1 MKTAAIVPVKGL
13 GLAKSRLDGILTAE
27 ERALLVLDMLAHV
40 LGALRDSGAVDE
52 IAVVS
57 PSPEELPLPE
67 GVHALKQRKAGL
79 NAALEQGRR
88 WAVSRGADAVLVA
101 FADLPALT
109 VRDISRIAKLGRA
122 KGTVVLAPDRH
133 GTGTNLML
141 AHPAQMARFAFGPGS
156 FAAHSRLAEEAVAR
170 VKVYRAYG
178 TGLDIDTLD
187 DLEFLD
193 SHRVAEAMEYAF
205 SA

>member
-1 MKTAAIVPVKGL
+1 VKTVAVVPVKGL
-13 GLAKSRLDGILTAE
+13 GLAKSRLGWMLTVE
-27 ERALLVLDMLAHV
+27 ERSLLVLDMLAHV
-40 LGALRDSGAVDE
+40 LAALRGSGVVDE
-52 IAVVS
+52 VAVVS
-57 PSPEELPLPE
+57 PMPAELPLPE
-67 GVHALKQRKAGL
+67 GVRALKQRKPGL

-109 VRDISRIAKLGRA
+109 ANDISRIVELGEPED
-122 KGTVVLAPDRH
+122 TVVLAPDRH
-133 GTGTNLML
+133 GTGTNLL
-141 AHPAQMARFAFGPGS
+141 LSHPATIARFAFGPGS
-156 FAAHSRLAEEAVAR
+156 FATHTEHAVAAGAR
-170 VKVYRAYG
+170 VEVYRSHG
-178 TGLDIDTLD
+178 VGLDIDTLD

>member
-1 MKTAAIVPVKGL
+1 MKTVAVVPVKGL
-13 GLAKSRLDGILTAE
+13 GLAKSRLGGILTAE

-40 LGALRDSGAVDE
+40 LGALRHSGVVDE
-52 IAVVS
+52 VAVIS

-67 GVHALKQRKAGL
+67 GVHALKQRKPGL
-79 NAALEQGRR
+79 NPALEQGRR
-88 WAVSRGADAVLVA
+88 WAVSREADAVLVA

-109 VRDISRIAKLGRA
+109 ARDISRIAKLGKA
-122 KGTVVLAPDRH
+122 EGTVVLAPDRH

-141 AHPAQMARFAFGPGS
+141 AHPPQMARFAFGPGS
-156 FAAHSRLAEEAVAR
+156 FAAHSHLAEEAGAR

>member
-13 GLAKSRLDGILTAE
+13 GLAKSRLGGIFTAE

-40 LGALRDSGAVDE
+40 LGVLRDSGAVDE
-52 IAVVS
+52 VAVVS

-67 GVHALKQRKAGL
+67 GVHALKQRRSGL

-88 WAVSRGADAVLVA
+88 WAVSRDADAVLVA

-109 VRDISRIAKLGRA
+109 ARDISRIAKLGRA

-156 FAAHSRLAEEAVAR
+156 FAAHNRLAEEAGAHVR
-170 VKVYRAYG
+170 VYRAYG

>member
-1 MKTAAIVPVKGL
+1 MKTVAIVPVKGL
-13 GLAKSRLDGILTAE
+13 GLAKSRLGGIFTSE

-40 LGALRDSGAVDE
+40 LGALRESGVVDE
-52 IAVVS
+52 VVVVS

-88 WAVSRGADAVLVA
+88 WAVSREADAVLVA

-109 VRDISRIAKLGRA
+109 ANDISRIARLGKA
-122 KGTVVLAPDRH
+122 EGTVVLAPDRH
-133 GTGTNLML
+133 GTGTNLLL
-141 AHPAQMARFAFGPGS
+141 AHPPRIARFAFGPGS
-156 FAAHSRLAEEAVAR
+156 FAAHSQLAQEAGAS
-170 VKVYRAYG
+170 VKVYRSYG

>member
-1 MKTAAIVPVKGL
+1 VPVKGL
-13 GLAKSRLDGILTAE
+13 GLAKSRLGGILTAE
-27 ERALLVLDMLAHV
+27 ERVLLVLDMLAHV
-40 LGALRDSGAVDE
+40 LGALRESGAMDE

-67 GVHALKQRKAGL
+67 GVHALKQRKSGL

-88 WAVSRGADAVLVA
+88 WAVSREADAVLVA

-109 VRDISRIAKLGRA
+109 SNDISRIATLGKA
-122 KGTVVLAPDRH
+122 EGTVVLAPDRH
-133 GTGTNLML
+133 GTGTNLLL
-141 AHPAQMARFAFGPGS
+141 AHPPRIARFAFGAGS
-156 FAAHSRLAEEAVAR
+156 FAAHSELAREAGAQ
-170 VKVYRAYG
+170 VKVYRSYG

-205 SA
+205 PA